1 MKRVFSILIYVLV
14 FASLT
19 ALSSFFTFRI
29 LGSQKTVTVPE
40 LVGKSLV
47 DANKLIFQKKLYLKI
62 DGEEFSTEIP
72 SGHIIR
78 QDIPAGNKIKEGRTI
93 HILVSKG
100 PKRNYMPYFIGL
112 TIDEAKKLA
121 QEKKIHIKRIIK
133 VHSNSFE
140 KGIVIAQRPTSEER
154 GGDTITLVIS
164 RGAYPVYYRC
174 PDFTVMS
181 LEEAKN
187 MADRLGVELEL
198 LGYGSKVASQS
209 PKPGSLIKK
218 GDIVRLKL
226 EYREEQQ
233 LKWL

>member
-1 MKRVFSILIYVLV
+1 MKRVFSILVYVVV
-14 FASLT
+14 FVSLT

-29 LGSQKTVTVPE
+29 LGSQKTVTVPQ

-78 QDIPAGNKIKEGRTI
+78 QDIPAGNRIKEGRTI

-112 TIDEAKKLA
+112 TIEEAKKLA
-121 QEKKIHIKRIIK
+121 REKRIHIKRVIK
-133 VHSNSFE
+133 VHSDSFE

-154 GGDTITLVIS
+154 GGDTITLLIS

-174 PDFTVMS
+174 PDFTVIS

-209 PKPGSLIKK
+209 PKPGSLLKK